1 MYKVF
6 ILIVIKVAE
15 GISVSEILNNFIYLE
30 LIEPVHTILVFR
42 FDGLDPLTDPQV
54 NELFKGKNLVVEIY
68 RVHNK
73 VDGNLTIILECAL
86 IIFFDE
92 KLIIKLLVVLTV
104 LISKVA
110 PLVINFV
117 GNKVIKLLELAKIEE
132 ISFPI
137 YMEKIP
143 VVIAGDGFN
152 MFDILIVILL
162 R

>member
-1 MYKVF
+1 
-6 ILIVIKVAE
+6 VIKVAE
-15 GISVSEILNNFIYLE
+15 GILVSEILNSVIYLE

-42 FDGLDPLTDPQV
+42 FDGLDSLTDPQV
-54 NELFKGKNLVVEIY
+54 NELFRGKNLVVEIY
-68 RVHNK
+68 RVQDR
-73 VDGNLTIILECAL
+73 VEGNFTIILECAL

-104 LISKVA
+104 LVSKVA
-110 PLVINFV
+110 PFVINFV
-117 GNKVIKLLELAKIEE
+117 GNKVIKLLELGKIEE

-137 YMEKIP
+137 YIEKIP

-152 MFDILIVILL
+152 MFDILIVMLL